1 MTTLRGVLGRLLL
14 LLFSLVVSLAISEA
28 FFSLLLSHPAWL
40 ARMPANVLSHVRAYY
55 LHHDRTLVQAM
66 PECARYD
73 PGLFYTLKPGACRF
87 QAREFDVEVRVNSAG
102 LRDDEESLEAPEVIV
117 AGDSFAMGW
126 GVQQD
131 EAFPQAI
138 AKASGLRVLNAGV
151 PSYGTVRE
159 MRLLDRLD
167 TSRLRWL
174 LIQYDDNDEPE
185 NQAYFEAQNQLVIH
199 PEGTYARDVRRDA
212 SRHGYWFG
220 KTSFEILHGILE
232 PEPLPAAA
240 EVTPKEEARYFAN
253 ALIHA
258 TRRDLSSVRII
269 VFELQPYRVSQSAFE
284 TALMRE
290 ISLAGHKPY
299 IRGMQLLDLHGV
311 VGPEDYYVLDDH
323 LRAQGHAKL
332 ARLLMAE
339 MREEGGPDAPAAP

>member
-1 MTTLRGVLGRLLL
+1 LPRLRGVLGRLLL
-14 LLFSLVVSLAISEA
+14 LLFSLVVSLAMSEA
-28 FFSLLLSHPAWL
+28 CFSLLLSHPAWL

-73 PGLFYTLKPGACRF
+73 PGLFYTLKPGSCRF
-87 QAREFDVEVRVNSAG
+87 KMREFDVEIRVNSAG

-131 EAFPQAI
+131 EAFPQVI
-138 AKASGLRVLNAGV
+138 ERASGVRVLNAGI

-185 NQAYFEAQNQLVIH
+185 NQAYLEAQNQLVIH
-199 PEGTYARDVRRDA
+199 PEGAYLADVQRNA
-212 SRHGYWFG
+212 SRQSYWFG
-220 KTSFEILHGILE
+220 KTSLEILHGILK
-232 PEPLPAAA
+232 PEPLPASA
-240 EVTPKEEARYFAN
+240 EVTPKQEARYFAN
-253 ALIHA
+253 AVIHA
-258 TRRDLSSVRII
+258 TRRDLASVRII
-269 VFELQPYRVSQSAFE
+269 VFELQPYRVNQSAFE

-299 IRGMQLLDLHGV
+299 IRQMRMLDLHGV
-311 VGPEDYYVLDDH
+311 LGPEDYYVLDDH

-339 MREEGGPDAPAAP
+339 MSQDSEPEAQAGR